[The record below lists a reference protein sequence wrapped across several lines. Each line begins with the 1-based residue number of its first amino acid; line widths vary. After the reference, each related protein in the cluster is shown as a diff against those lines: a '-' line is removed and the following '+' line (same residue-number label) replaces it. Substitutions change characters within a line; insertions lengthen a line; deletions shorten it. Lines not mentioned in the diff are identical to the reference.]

1 MRLTLSTFLGEI
13 QSFTF
18 FSIIAICKTTSELW
32 LNNSIYKDD
41 YTFIDF
47 WIDRKL
53 NLPAKVVAVTT
64 EEDIYEIK
72 FLQPKVNKAINKK
85 VFDFEIP
92 KKFGEPEI
100 IPLKEK

>member
-1 MRLTLSTFLGEI
+1 LKVRP
-13 QSFTF
+13 
-18 FSIIAICKTTSELW
+18 
-32 LNNSIYKDD
+32 NSIYEDE

-53 NLPAKVVAVTT
+53 NLPAKVIAVTT

-72 FLQPKVNKAINKK
+72 FLQPIVNKAIKK
-85 VFDFEIP
+85 NIFDFNIP

-100 IPLKEK
+100 IPLKEKNEQ